1 MASVSVAEED
11 RIIYISSD
19 MFKIYGHVLNESDGI
34 RLQKKIF

>member
-19 MFKIYGHVLNESDGI
+19 MFKIYEHGLNEPDGI